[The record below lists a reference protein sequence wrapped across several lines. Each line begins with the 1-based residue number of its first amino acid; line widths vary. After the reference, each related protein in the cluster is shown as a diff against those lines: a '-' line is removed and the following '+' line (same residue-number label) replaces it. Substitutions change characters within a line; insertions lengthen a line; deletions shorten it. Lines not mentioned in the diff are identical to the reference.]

1 MRDTNMSG
9 NGTDMSGAGMSGA
22 GGDSGADGNGAAD
35 TAGTEPADGVATND
49 GSVKPTSA
57 RGDSADTTSAH
68 GDSVDTTST
77 DDGSVD
83 GLGTWRTWARA
94 TVPAD
99 RAAAEAGVR
108 AAYRAAGLPE
118 PERIVWAGSPRA
130 AVSLIRELTDRG
142 ACVRDVVRDAPW
154 AAERARLHAE
164 LGAGGWSEHWAA
176 TGGRLWEST
185 QALVDRIRTG
195 VLEDLAGGTTGKE
208 ATAVRLLLL
217 EAVLGQHDAPWLA
230 AFAPAGGPFE
240 ALTEVCRS
248 AGWWWPYARVAV
260 MSERPVAL
268 HQDEAGR
275 LDNGEGPALAYPDG
289 FALHAWRGMPVP
301 ADFLT
306 ELATLTPVRIHK
318 EENAELRRVML
329 EYYGYDRYL
338 KDSDAKPLH
347 RDETGTLWRIDLV
360 GDEPLVMVEVLNST
374 PEPDGTHRTY
384 WLRVPPR
391 TRTAK
396 EGVAWTFGVDAEVY
410 APSQQ
415 T

>member
-1 MRDTNMSG
+1 MRG
-9 NGTDMSGAGMSGA
+9 NGTDMGGADMGGADMSGAGM
-22 GGDSGADGNGAAD
+22 DNGADGSGAAD
-35 TAGTEPADGVATND
+35 AAGTDPANG
-49 GSVKPTSA
+49 GSVNGGSVNVMSA
-57 RGDSADTTSAH
+57 E
-68 GDSVDTTST
+68 GDSVDATST

-83 GLGTWRTWARA
+83 GLGTWRTWTRA

-130 AVSLIRELTDRG
+130 AVSLIRELPDRG
-142 ACVRDVVRDAPW
+142 ACVRDAIRDAPW

-195 VLEDLAGGTTGKE
+195 VLEELAGGTTGEE

-260 MSERPVAL
+260 VSERPVAL

-396 EGVAWTFGVDAEVY
+396 EGVAWTFGVEAEVY

>member
-1 MRDTNMSG
+1 MSG
-9 NGTDMSGAGMSGA
+9 TGVSGTDM
-22 GGDSGADGNGAAD
+22 GGTSLSGADMSETGVIGEDGRTNLDGVSEAEGAVAGGPAVGAAD
-35 TAGTEPADGVATND
+35 GG
-49 GSVKPTSA
+49 
-57 RGDSADTTSAH
+57 SADA
-68 GDSVDTTST
+68 
-77 DDGSVD
+77 D
-83 GLGTWRTWARA
+83 GLGLWRARARA
-94 TVPAD
+94 TAPAD
-99 RAAAEAGVR
+99 RTAAEAGIR
-108 AAYRAAGLPE
+108 AAYRQAGLPE
-118 PERIVWAGSPRA
+118 PERFVWAGSPRA
-130 AVSLIRELTDRG
+130 AVSLIRELPDRG
-142 ACVRDVVRDAPW
+142 TCVRDAVRDSPW
-154 AAERARLHAE
+154 SAERARLHAE
-164 LGAGGWSEHWAA
+164 LGAAGWSEHWAA

-185 QALVDRIRTG
+185 QALVDRIRSG
-195 VLEDLAGGTTGKE
+195 VLEEVAGGTTGAE

-217 EAVLGQHDAPWLA
+217 DAVLGQHDAPWLA
-230 AFAPAGGPFE
+230 AFATDGGPVE

-248 AGWWWPYARVAV
+248 AGWWWPYSRVV
-260 MSERPVAL
+260 VVSERPAAL

-306 ELATLTPVRIHK
+306 ELADLTPRRIHK

-329 EYYGYDRYL
+329 EFYGYDRYL
-338 KDSDAKPLH
+338 KDSGAQPLH

-384 WLRVPPR
+384 WLRVPPT

-396 EGVAWTFGVDAEVY
+396 EGVAWTFGVTAEEYV
-410 APSQQ
+410 PLQQ